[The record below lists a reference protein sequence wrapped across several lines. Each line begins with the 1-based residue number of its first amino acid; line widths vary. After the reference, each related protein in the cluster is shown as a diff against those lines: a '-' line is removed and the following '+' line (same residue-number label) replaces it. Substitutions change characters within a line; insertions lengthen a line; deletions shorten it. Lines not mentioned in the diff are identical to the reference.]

1 MFKIINIKYFYFI
14 MVLGSAGLI
23 TSCQPDEIGAGNG
36 LADPD
41 VDATFIV
48 KPIDGKPNN
57 FTLEAATDNVISS
70 MWNVGDGFYKGNMT
84 EELFLP
90 DAGTYT
96 ISHTAVGR
104 GGATNTTSQEVVVAQ
119 SDPVAGNLVKGGKF
133 ENDEDKSQ
141 WTVLNISDSGTFWT
155 FNEGSATVIGGGNNQ
170 QGIYQAIEVEAN
182 KEYTIDMKV
191 WGGGVTVNTWFEVY
205 ASTTQLQFKISD
217 YSADGRRM
225 GLSTWDG
232 CGSDAFEGKLSVIG
246 CVGSGNKVTFDQ
258 SGTIYLV
265 VKSGGKSLGS
275 TGISITNVEMR
286 GSSN

>member
-1 MFKIINIKYFYFI
+1 MFKIINRKYFYFI
-14 MVLGSAGLI
+14 MVLVAAGSI
-23 TSCQPDEIGAGNG
+23 TSCQPDEIGSGNG
-36 LADPD
+36 LADPE
-41 VDATFIV
+41 VDATFTV
-48 KPIDGKPNN
+48 TPVDGEPNN
-57 FTLEAATDNVISS
+57 FTLQAATENVISS

-84 EELFLP
+84 EDLFLP

-96 ISHTAVGR
+96 ITHTAIGR
-104 GGATNTTSQEVVVAQ
+104 GGETNTASQEVVVAQ

-133 ENDEDKSQ
+133 ENDDKNQ

-155 FNEGSATVIGGGNNQ
+155 FNEGSATVIGGDNNQ

-191 WGGGVTVNTWFEVY
+191 WGSGVTETWFEVY
-205 ASTTQLQFKISD
+205 ASTTPPVQYSD

-225 GLSTWDG
+225 GLNTWAG

-265 VKSGGKSLGS
+265 IKSGGKSLGS

-286 GSSN
+286 GSK